1 MKARDGVTLK
11 FLMTLTPIF
20 YRGVR
25 QKVCAAFRLMGTV
38 PTASLSRKDP
48 SASATMSSIIPDM
61 TGKKILIAEDAEINF
76 VLLRKLLDKTNA
88 EILWAKNGVESVEI
102 FKIHQD
108 VSLILMDM
116 QMPIMDG
123 YKAVTEILSIDPT
136 VPIIAQTAFGFMEER
151 MKILNIGC
159 ADTLF
164 KPIDKVALYEKV
176 AALAR

>member
-1 MKARDGVTLK
+1 LCG
-11 FLMTLTPIF
+11 
-20 YRGVR
+20 
-25 QKVCAAFRLMGTV
+25 V
-38 PTASLSRKDP
+38 PTDGNSPDSVPIPERPLSLRDNVV
-48 SASATMSSIIPDM
+48 DN
-61 TGKKILIAEDAEINF
+61 TGHDRQKILIAEDAEINF

-164 KPIDKVALYEKV
+164 KPIDKIALYEKV